1 MGVTY
6 RVELSMIPNEVL
18 KSIIEDGLGMQWKSN
33 APFTA
38 VSDDHATEWV
48 NGLSKSAA
56 GLKSIIQIDS
66 ATLK

>member
-1 MGVTY
+1 MLKTN
-6 RVELSMIPNEVL
+6 MIPNEVL
-18 KSIIEDGLGMQWKSN
+18 KSIIKDGFGVQWKDD

-56 GLKSIIQIDS
+56 GLKSITQIDS